1 MSSLFDSFFGF
12 IFWGVAYFRMRKADG
27 TISLVKE
34 RTAYGYA
41 MAAMNIFIIAIGV
54 FFLSVGTYAS
64 VQSIINDF
72 EAGAVGAVFT
82 CKSNG
87 L

>member
-1 MSSLFDSFFGF
+1 
-12 IFWGVAYFRMRKADG
+12 MRKADG
-27 TISLVKE
+27 TVTLLKE
-34 RTAYGYA
+34 RTVYGYL
-41 MAAMNIFIIAIGV
+41 MAALNIFIIAVGV

-72 EAGAVGAVFT
+72 EAGAVGSVFT
-82 CKSNG
+82 CASNG